1 MRRGRLF
8 FIGLLSAIVTIVS
21 LSIAFGRPGY
31 YYEGHSF
38 YNRYHR
44 CNYRDDRHYG
54 DDKDHQNE
62 KRQQSDSLNS
72 NY

>member
-21 LSIAFGRPGY
+21 LNIALGRPGY
-31 YYEGHSF
+31 YYKGHSF
-38 YNRYHR
+38 YNRYHHCYGYDR
-44 CNYRDDRHYG
+44 HYRDDKNY
-54 DDKDHQNE
+54 QNE
-62 KRQQSDSLNS
+62 KRRQADSSNS